1 MAPVPANLSRWH
13 LSFQGCPGKSEDS
26 RPAWRLHTHNQKD
39 TLKAFSSTC
48 VIPLAFKMYA
58 SSLSKSKVKVFC
70 RARIFIPQLM
80 GFLRF
85 SLRLW
90 ILVTVRKD
98 DDPDKRRAQTMLA
111 VCALLT
117 VTNISLSVSAAYDIF
132 KDRSSTLSK
141 WFDLRVH
148 YKRTRS
154 IKAKVEDVCRWGNTF
169 MKPKGSASGYPIQNA
184 FIIIRTRKYH
194 QPRRKEFRIQQSNS
208 KN

>member
-1 MAPVPANLSRWH
+1 MYSITKDSKHKSIIWH
-13 LSFQGCPGKSEDS
+13 LYRRTWADGIFHSKVVLVKVRTADLPEGY
-26 RPAWRLHTHNQKD
+26 TYNQKD

-48 VIPLAFKMYA
+48 VTPLAFKMYA
-58 SSLSKSKVKVFC
+58 NSLSKSKVKVFC

-141 WFDLRVH
+141 WFDRRVH

-154 IKAKVEDVCRWGNTF
+154 IKAKAEEVCRWKTTF
-169 MKPKGSASGYPIQNA
+169 MKPKVLVAIQS
-184 FIIIRTRKYH
+184 RTLS
-194 QPRRKEFRIQQSNS
+194 ES
-208 KN
+208 